1 MGQPLEKL
9 VKFDHIQTP
18 NQEWFRDCGRDGQCG
33 QWWPLFHRCQ
43 PRCYSNIGN
52 RNCMDPMEQK
62 DAKRGGHFLYKPTEQ
77 VYAKSNRDTFCYG
90 PEALCLRASPRSSSE
105 PRLYKH
111 LCNKTGRCCK
121 TSKWTRDMTSTMEAV
136 SKSDTC
142 RHICNE

>member
-43 PRCYSNIGN
+43 PRLTTATLGIGIAWIQWN
-52 RNCMDPMEQK
+52 KKIQK
-62 DAKRGGHFLYKPTEQ
+62 GEVISQTSMAGGHFLYKSTEQ

-105 PRLYKH
+105 PRLYKNS
-111 LCNKTGRCCK
+111 CNKTGRCCK
-121 TSKWTRDMTSTMEAV
+121 TSK
-136 SKSDTC
+136 
-142 RHICNE
+142 